1 MPLTFDKVLY
11 HAHPLGYPYEWQM
24 INHFL
29 EEYPQYQIAENWH
42 LRKRYHAIRKSSDW
56 LKFRKAHLREEFQSA
71 LTIFDL
77 DD

>member
-1 MPLTFDKVLY
+1 
-11 HAHPLGYPYEWQM
+11 M

-29 EEYPQYQIAENWH
+29 EEYPKYQIAENWH
-42 LRKRYHAIRKSSDW
+42 LRKRYNAIRQSSDW
-56 LKFRKAHLREEFQSA
+56 LKFRKAHLWEEFQSA

>member
-1 MPLTFDKVLY
+1 
-11 HAHPLGYPYEWQM
+11 M

-29 EEYPQYQIAENWH
+29 EEYPQYQIAENWQ
-42 LRKRYHAIRKSSDW
+42 
-56 LKFRKAHLREEFQSA
+56 FRKAHLWEEFQSA